1 MNLTEQNTY
10 PDEWILGYLSGD
22 LTEEQTVGLNE
33 WLSRDESHRR
43 YLYEMTEIW
52 MTVAADK
59 SKTGDKER
67 AYHHFRQR
75 IEKKKTIRR
84 LPSWIRVA
92 ASIVAAILFT
102 GTGLYIGKQSAGSSI
117 TSAVQSIE
125 TPLGARTRLVLRDGT
140 VAWLNG
146 GSKLSYPSAFN
157 RKREVQLEG
166 EAYFEVTHN
175 TKTPFIVHTPAVEVE
190 VLGTKFSVKDY
201 GEEEETEVILAEGA
215 VNFRNKNTPSSPIR
229 MKPSEQVIYN
239 KRSGEVTTRQ
249 VPVSQ
254 ANIWT
259 TGSHFF
265 NELTFQ
271 QIAKILEKSLDVVFI
286 FRNETKRDLIFYGDF
301 RADDSIEDILDIMSR
316 NKKFSY
322 TITGNVIEIF

>member
-1 MNLTEQNTY
+1 MNQSQQNTY
-10 PDEWILGYLSGD
+10 PDEWIIGYLTGD
-22 LTEEQTVGLNE
+22 LTEEQTAGLNE

-52 MTVAADK
+52 MTVVADK
-59 SKTGDKER
+59 NKKGDKER
-67 AYHHFRQR
+67 AYRHFRQR
-75 IEKKKTIRR
+75 IEQKKNVRH

-92 ASIVAAILFT
+92 ASILAAVLFT
-102 GTGLYIGKQSAGSSI
+102 GTGLYIGKKSAVFSTI
-117 TSAVQSIE
+117 AAVQSIE
-125 TPLGARTRLVLRDGT
+125 TPLGARTRLVLQDGT

-146 GSKLSYPSAFN
+146 GSKLSYPSAFRPN
-157 RKREVQLEG
+157 REVQLEG
-166 EAYFEVTHN
+166 EAYFEVTPDKQH
-175 TKTPFIVHTPAVEVE
+175 PFIVHTPAVQVE

-215 VNFRNKNTPSSPIR
+215 VNFINKNKPSSPIR

-265 NELTFQ
+265 NELTFY

-286 FRNETKRDLIFYGDF
+286 FRDETKRDLVFYGDF
-301 RADDSIEDILDIMSR
+301 RPDDSIEDILDIMSQ
-316 NKKFSY
+316 NKKFNY

>member
-1 MNLTEQNTY
+1 MNLSEQNTY
-10 PDEWILGYLSGD
+10 PDEWILGYLTGD
-22 LTEEQTVGLNE
+22 LTEEQATGLNE

-59 SKTGDKER
+59 NKRGDKEQ
-67 AYHHFRQR
+67 AYRRFRQR
-75 IEKKKTIRR
+75 IEKNKNIRR

-92 ASIVAAILFT
+92 ASILAAAIFT
-102 GTGLYIGKQSAGSSI
+102 GTGLYIGKQSAASS
-117 TSAVQSIE
+117 TTAVVQSVE
-125 TPLGARTRLVLRDGT
+125 TPLGARTRLVLQDGT

-146 GSKLSYPSAFN
+146 GSKLSYPSAFSQN
-157 RKREVQLEG
+157 REVKLQG
-166 EAYFEVTHN
+166 EAYFEVAHDM
-175 TKTPFIVHTPAVEVE
+175 KSPFIVHTPSVEVE

-215 VNFRNKNTPSSPIR
+215 VNFRNKNMPSSPIR
-229 MKPSEQVIYN
+229 MKPSEQLIFN

-254 ANIWT
+254 ANVWT
-259 TGSHFF
+259 IGSHFF
-265 NELTFQ
+265 NELTFY
-271 QIAKILEKSLDVVFI
+271 QIAKILEKSLNVVFI
-286 FRNETKRDLIFYGDF
+286 FRDETKRNLIFYGDF
-301 RADDSIEDILDIMSR
+301 RADDSIEDILDIMSQ